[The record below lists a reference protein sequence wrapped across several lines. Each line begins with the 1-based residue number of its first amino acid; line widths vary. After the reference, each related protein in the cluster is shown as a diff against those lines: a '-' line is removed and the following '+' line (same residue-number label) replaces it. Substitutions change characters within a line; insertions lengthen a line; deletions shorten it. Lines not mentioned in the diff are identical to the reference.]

1 MSQFNVRP
9 EVKAEYLAQRLD
21 QLNNEGWAHEL
32 NLATANALPDSP
44 EKDQAVAQSENAIAT
59 ILGAIAIVETQQATL
74 ILVEAEVEVLPEI
87 IAEEQLG

>member
-44 EKDQAVAQSENAIAT
+44 EKEQAVAQSENAIAT
-59 ILGAIAIVETQQATL
+59 ILGAIAIVETQQSTL
-74 ILVEAEVEVLPEI
+74 MTAEVAPEVIE
-87 IAEEQLG
+87 EEQLG

>member
-44 EKDQAVAQSENAIAT
+44 EKDQAVAQSQNAIDT
-59 ILGAIAIVETQQATL
+59 ILGAIAIVETQQSTL
-74 ILVEAEVEVLPEI
+74 IPAEVAPEDI
-87 IAEEQLG
+87 VEEQLG

>member
-44 EKDQAVAQSENAIAT
+44 EKEQAIE
-59 ILGAIAIVETQQATL
+59 
-74 ILVEAEVEVLPEI
+74 
-87 IAEEQLG
+87 

>member
-1 MSQFNVRP
+1 MSHFNVRP

-32 NLATANALPDSP
+32 NLATAQALPDSP
-44 EKDQAVAQSENAIAT
+44 EKEQAVAQSQNAIDT

-74 ILVEAEVEVLPEI
+74 IPAEVQPTQQVV
-87 IAEEQLG
+87 EQDSVEQA